1 MRKTRKSILI
11 AGVAICIICA
21 TLIGFWLSVSVIS
34 ISPIQVM
41 FTSEITPQCKDRAY
55 VDDTADYIIEGTVE
69 RIKVEHP
76 GGRKTP
82 ITYNNVKIEKYIK
95 GDIKKSEI
103 QIVVDWAQLG
113 AIHTQLGAIP
123 DYLYPSFHEG
133 ERVRIYF
140 EMRNEKYFITCSVF
154 GIEKIEQK

>member
-1 MRKTRKSILI
+1 MLTD
-11 AGVAICIICA
+11 
-21 TLIGFWLSVSVIS
+21 
-34 ISPIQVM
+34 
-41 FTSEITPQCKDRAY
+41 EITPQCKNRTY
-55 VDDTADYIIEGTVE
+55 INDTADYIIEGTVE

-82 ITYNNVKIEKYIK
+82 ITYITYNNIKIEKYIK

-103 QIVVDWAQLG
+103 QIVVDWTLLG

-133 ERVRIYF
+133 EKVRIYF
-140 EMRNEKYFITCSVF
+140 EKRNDKFFITCNVF
-154 GIEKIEQK
+154 GIEKIEHK